1 MNIFKFITK
10 FTLGGQMSEQGA
22 DAAGME
28 LYKGFKFL
36 LIALGISGGLALLFW
51 RLPDLAQ
58 FIITLKNS

>member
-1 MNIFKFITK
+1 
-10 FTLGGQMSEQGA
+10 MSEQGA